1 MQSPAQ
7 NENVGQVENLLRVL
21 EARHAATQE
30 QSLNALSRQ
39 GHSTRTNTGW
49 LVHFKRVLVRCSF
62 EHRLSYKEAH
72 FIPPLPCL
80 RLLAFYSIGNRIQSL
95 LLSPQR
101 ALHNLAPSAYFLILS
116 HCRYF
121 RAPLPSSLAS
131 WVLEIPQVFNL
142 LVLGMLVNGLS
153 SWAATLPYL
162 AGSPPWKGL
171 HWSLLPIT
179 FYNPHITKSVPL
191 YYCLF
196 SFILTRA

>member
-1 MQSPAQ
+1 MPLQRAHPHTPDFHTPNIQLIHKSHVEKPRLFPTVATRDQQDNMQSPAQ

-95 LLSPQR
+95 LLSPTEG
-101 ALHNLAPSAYFLILS
+101 P
-116 HCRYF
+116 
-121 RAPLPSSLAS
+121 
-131 WVLEIPQVFNL
+131 
-142 LVLGMLVNGLS
+142 
-153 SWAATLPYL
+153 T
-162 AGSPPWKGL
+162 
-171 HWSLLPIT
+171 
-179 FYNPHITKSVPL
+179 
-191 YYCLF
+191 
-196 SFILTRA
+196 